1 MMTCTIPAAPNQRQM
16 DAAFDA
22 LAFVRKN
29 GAGLCTLID
38 ALSAEDAFEA
48 LCYLHAQGESVAPNP
63 DRVED
68 ALMRIVTPLRD
79 EKTSGI
85 DAAAR
90 VARFEVDTALRWY
103 GARLDDLLAR
113 FSKHTGP

>member
-1 MMTCTIPAAPNQRQM
+1 MMTCTTPTAPNQRRM
-16 DAAFDA
+16 DVAFDA

-48 LCYLHAQGESVAPNP
+48 LCYLHAQEGSVAPDP
-63 DRVED
+63 ERVED
-68 ALMRIVTPLRD
+68 ALIRIVTPLQD
-79 EKTSGI
+79 EKPSGI
-85 DAAAR
+85 DAATR

>member
-1 MMTCTIPAAPNQRQM
+1 MMTCTISAASNQRQM

-48 LCYLHAQGESVAPNP
+48 LCYLHSQEGSVAPNP

-68 ALMRIVTPLRD
+68 ALMRIVTPLQA
-79 EKTSGI
+79 EKPSNL
-85 DAAAR
+85 DAAAKI
-90 VARFEVDTALRWY
+90 VRFEIDTALRWY
-103 GARLDDLLAR
+103 GARLSDLLSA
-113 FSKHTGP
+113 FSRDTAV